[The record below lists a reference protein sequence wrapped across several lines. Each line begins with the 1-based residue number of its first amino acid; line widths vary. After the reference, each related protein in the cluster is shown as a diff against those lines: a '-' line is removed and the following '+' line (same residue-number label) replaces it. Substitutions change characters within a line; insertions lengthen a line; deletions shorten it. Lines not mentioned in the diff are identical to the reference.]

1 MIPFSI
7 AGIQMQISAVASNV
21 SLMKQKL
28 DVLMSVF
35 PWVQMVVFSELAAF
49 GPLSLHAQKFP
60 NPAEDAF
67 RDMAYRHKIWLI
79 PGSMFQKRNGKIFNT
94 ATVINPNGEVVGRYD
109 KLFPFYPYET
119 GVSGGDHFLIFDVPE
134 VGRFGITI
142 CYDMWFPETSRSLV
156 TQGVEVILHPTLTG
170 TLDREVELSI
180 VRATAAT
187 QQCFVFDI
195 NGLGDG
201 GSGRSIVCDPHGRV
215 LHQAGT
221 SPELMPIQIDLEQ
234 VRNSRERGMMQLG
247 QTLKSFRDR
256 SIHFDIYGP
265 GAQLSYLQS
274 LGPLQKPSRPGI
286 TAGLASAPVYL
297 KK

>member
-1 MIPFSI
+1 
-7 AGIQMQISAVASNV
+7 MQVSASASNV
-21 SLMKQKL
+21 SLMKHKL

-49 GPLSLHAQKFP
+49 GPLSMHAQKFP

-67 RDMAYRHKIWLI
+67 RDMAYRHKIWLV
-79 PGSMFQKRNGKIFNT
+79 PGSMFQKRAGKIYNT
-94 ATVINPNGEVVGRYD
+94 ATVINPNGEIVGRYD

-119 GVSGGDHFLIFDVPE
+119 GVTGGDHFLIFDVPN

-170 TLDREVELSI
+170 TLDRDVELSI

-187 QQCFVFDI
+187 QQCYVFDI

-201 GSGRSIVCDPHGRV
+201 GSGRSIICDPHGRV

-221 SPELMPIQIDLEQ
+221 SPELMPLQIDLDQ
-234 VRNSRERGMMQLG
+234 VRSSRERGMMQLG

-256 SIHFDIYGP
+256 TINFDIYNP
-265 GAQLSYLQS
+265 GAHSPYLQS
-274 LGPLQKPSRPGI
+274 LGPLKKPARHVPK
-286 TAGLASAPVYL
+286 TGLTPLPL
-297 KK
+297 KPY